1 MQLYVGCAQWTHAAW
16 PQPSRDKLRSY
27 ASWCNAVESN
37 TTFYATPSASTVAS
51 WAAQTPPDFRFV
63 VKLPQVITH
72 ERRLNNVDA
81 ELRAFL
87 AAIEPLGP
95 RNHAVWIQLP
105 AAFAPTDLGALAA
118 FLHQAPREHRYAVEV
133 RHRDF
138 FDDPRAAG
146 NLERVLARANA
157 EWIPFDTG
165 TLFARRPTS
174 LAERDAW
181 MKKPRVARRTR
192 ALTGN
197 PIVRYIGRDSVD
209 ETVAG
214 VLQTRGGITR
224 RLRDSDRADEYP
236 HIGWGCRL
244 STVPKWPADLGGDLR
259 MFSADFTTREDISWS
274 IRPVRRPPQ
283 PRTHHSTRHRPRQ
296 RPKPRRRR
304 KLPRRRK
311 PQRRHGLSG
320 GLAPTG

>member
-1 MQLYVGCAQWTHAAW
+1 MRLHVGCAQWTHPAW
-16 PQPSRDKLRSY
+16 PQPGREKLRSY

-37 TTFYATPSASTVAS
+37 TTFYGTPSVSTVAS

-63 VKLPQVITH
+63 VKLPQVVTH
-72 ERRLNNVDA
+72 ERRLTNVDA
-81 ELRAFL
+81 EFRAFL

-105 AAFAPTDLGALAA
+105 AAFSPTGLGTLAA

-138 FDDPRAAG
+138 FDDPRAAA

-181 MKKPRVARRTR
+181 MKKPRVSRRTR
-192 ALTGN
+192 ALTGH

-209 ETVAG
+209 ETVEGWAYLVELVVTWLSEG
-214 VLQTRGGITR
+214 RSPTIFLHTPDNAESLDLARRFHATVAAAAPEITP
-224 RLRDSDRADEYP
+224 LPEPIASE
-236 HIGWGCRL
+236 
-244 STVPKWPADLGGDLR
+244 
-259 MFSADFTTREDISWS
+259 
-274 IRPVRRPPQ
+274 PP
-283 PRTHHSTRHRPRQ
+283 T
-296 RPKPRRRR
+296 
-304 KLPRRRK
+304 LF
-311 PQRRHGLSG
+311 
-320 GLAPTG
+320 

>member
-192 ALTGN
+192 ALTGH

-214 VLQTRGGITR
+214 WTYLVELVINWLSEGRSPTIFLHTPDNVEALNLAR
-224 RLRDSDRADEYP
+224 RFHA
-236 HIGWGCRL
+236 
-244 STVPKWPADLGGDLR
+244 TVTAAVPTLASLPDPLDP
-259 MFSADFTTREDISWS
+259 E
-274 IRPVRRPPQ
+274 PP
-283 PRTHHSTRHRPRQ
+283 T
-296 RPKPRRRR
+296 
-304 KLPRRRK
+304 LF
-311 PQRRHGLSG
+311 
-320 GLAPTG
+320 

>member
-72 ERRLNNVDA
+72 ERRLNNVDV

-87 AAIEPLGP
+87 AAIEPFGP

-192 ALTGN
+192 ALTGH

-214 VLQTRGGITR
+214 WTYLVELVINWLSEGRSPTIFLHTPDNVEALNLAR
-224 RLRDSDRADEYP
+224 RFHA
-236 HIGWGCRL
+236 
-244 STVPKWPADLGGDLR
+244 TVTAVVP
-259 MFSADFTTREDISWS
+259 T
-274 IRPVRRPPQ
+274 
-283 PRTHHSTRHRPRQ
+283 
-296 RPKPRRRR
+296 
-304 KLPRRRK
+304 
-311 PQRRHGLSG
+311 
-320 GLAPTG
+320 LAPLPDPLDPEPPTLF